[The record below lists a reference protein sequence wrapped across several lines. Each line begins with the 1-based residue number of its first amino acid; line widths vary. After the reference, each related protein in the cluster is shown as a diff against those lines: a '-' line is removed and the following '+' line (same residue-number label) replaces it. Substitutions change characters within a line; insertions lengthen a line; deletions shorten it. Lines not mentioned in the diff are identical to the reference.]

1 MLIAGVDV
9 CSTNV
14 DKCIHCG
21 VCTRN
26 CLFLKKYQ
34 MDLGEFSR
42 HPELAHSCFL
52 CGKCKAVCPK
62 DIDGANIALMMRCGH
77 VDTSAY
83 KGLLWEKNPYKFANY
98 RKGKGRSV
106 LFPGCNFTA
115 FYPKTTKY
123 LEQLMAKH
131 GIGTVYDCC
140 GKPVYELGLASDH
153 AAGIVSKLKSRGVEE
168 VVVLC
173 PNCYH
178 FFRDRLDLPMV
189 TVYQKLKELGE
200 GQMVEKEQIPVY
212 FPCPDRGGREMF
224 RGLSEYLK
232 GEITEPF
239 DDVQCCGLG
248 GCAGVTEP
256 ELSREMA
263 ESVKECNEELY
274 TYCASCISN
283 FRRKG
288 MKQAY
293 HLLPMILGVKEE
305 VPLGIQ
311 PFMNRVRRK
320 FL

>member
-1 MLIAGVDV
+1 MPIAGVDV

-62 DIDGANIALMMRCGH
+62 DIDGAHIALMMRRGH

-98 RKGKGRSV
+98 RKGKRRSV

-115 FYPKTTKY
+115 FYPKTTKC

-178 FFRDRLDLPMV
+178 FFRGRLDLPMV

-200 GQMVEKEQIPVY
+200 GRMVEKEQIPVY